1 MAHGRSK
8 IATVKKLSRDE
19 GRCKIEKKLVVINP
33 VRDEFRRAKRRAFLP
48 PSTLSVLA
56 SLTPLDWDVALLD
69 ENIASFDEE
78 GQIDKIRASDM
89 VGISVMT
96 SEAHRGYEI
105 ADRAREM
112 GKTVVLGGYHITA
125 CPEEALE
132 HADAIVIGR
141 AEVVWEQVVRDFEQ
155 GRLEKRYENEKDVRF
170 VNPNLR
176 PQPWLN
182 GARSG
187 DPFPGKYVIQH
198 MTYTT
203 IGCVRRCAYCY
214 NSKRKLPFTARDV
227 ADVRKELEALRG
239 SYIAFCDDDIVANK
253 KHGRKLFEAIKD
265 LDLKWLA
272 FSSVKIGLPENEEYL
287 KLVADAGC
295 EWLFVGFET
304 FSQEV
309 LDRWGKKCNSPDLY
323 AEIVDRIHQA
333 GIKVCSSFVIGAE
346 GEVPEDIQKIPK
358 FVDEASPERV
368 DMFMLTPFP
377 GTKLFD
383 ELDRDGKI
391 RTKDW
396 SLYDAKHIICRLADS
411 TDEALIEKFSY
422 LGDRIYSWQ
431 SILKRTL
438 FDRYWGLFD
447 RLVLFFTHTF
457 R

>member
-1 MAHGRSK
+1 MI
-8 IATVKKLSRDE
+8 IA
-19 GRCKIEKKLVVINP
+19 KKLVVINP
-33 VRDEFRRAKRRAFLP
+33 VQDGFRRAKRRAFLP
-48 PSTLSVLA
+48 PTTLSVIA
-56 SLTPLDWDVALLD
+56 SLTPSDWDVSTLD
-69 ENIASFDEE
+69 ENIASFDEP
-78 GQIDKIRASDM
+78 GQIDKIEGADL
-89 VGISVMT
+89 VGISIMT
-96 SEAHRGYEI
+96 SEAHRGYQI
-105 ADRAREM
+105 ADRARKM

-132 HADAIVIGR
+132 HADAVVVGR
-141 AEVVWEQVVRDFEQ
+141 AEAVWEQVVRDFEQ
-155 GRLEKRYENEKDVRF
+155 GRLQKQYENEKDVRF

-176 PQPWLN
+176 PQPWLKN
-182 GARSG
+182 AANG

-253 KHGRKLFEAIKD
+253 KHGRELFEAIKD

-272 FSSVKIGLPENEEYL
+272 FASMKIGLPENEEYL
-287 KLVADAGC
+287 KLVAEAGC

-304 FSQEV
+304 FSQDT
-309 LDRWGKKCNSPDLY
+309 LDGWGKKCNAPDLY
-323 AEIVDRIHQA
+323 AQIADNIHKA

-346 GEVPEDIQKIPK
+346 GEKPEDVLRIAD

-377 GTKLFD
+377 GTVLFD
-383 ELDRDGKI
+383 SLDEQGKI
-391 RTKDW
+391 LTKDW
-396 SLYDAKHIICRLADS
+396 SLYDAKHVICVLADP
-411 TDEALIEKFSY
+411 TKEALIEKFRDIGS
-422 LGDRIYSWQ
+422 RVYSWR

-447 RLVLFFTHTF
+447 RIVLFLTQRRRRRIF
-457 R
+457 RDVASRMS